1 MIASPLDLDGDP
13 RRRVVFIG
21 VNIGHYGPRCDP
33 HLTQEFPCSRL
44 CRRAGGVHHEIN
56 YFIGADSIAGCGGEL
71 TIDIVDSL
79 ALGRSAD
86 APMPLSPKHEILIFL
101 YFKKPTGSWLIEN
114 EPYIVEA
121 NG

>member
-1 MIASPLDLDGDP
+1 MDRP
-13 RRRVVFIG
+13 
-21 VNIGHYGPRCDP
+21 
-33 HLTQEFPCSRL
+33 
-44 CRRAGGVHHEIN
+44 
-56 YFIGADSIAGCGGEL
+56 EL
-71 TIDIVDSL
+71 NLPTDDT
-79 ALGRSAD
+79 AD